1 MNAFKDKVAIITG
14 GGAGIGLAT
23 ARLFA
28 AKGANVLITGR
39 RLGALEEVAASNPNI
54 KGFAA
59 DASDPE
65 AAARTVAAALEHR
78 GRLDILVNN
87 AGGGIIQPLADAN
100 AKAISDIFAVNVIG
114 PTLLA
119 AVSIPHLEE
128 AKGAIVNMSSTYG
141 SKAAAGL
148 SLYGASKAAI
158 EHLTRC
164 WALEL
169 APKGIRVNAV
179 ASGPV
184 ETAFLRERM
193 GLSEEQIKAVK
204 EQERQMIPLG
214 RRGDPDDVAR
224 WVVDLADPQKSWV
237 TGQIIAVDG
246 GLVIT

>member
-87 AGGGIIQPLADAN
+87 AGGGINHTLAAAK
-100 AKAISDIFAVNVIG
+100 AKAISYIFAVNVIG

-119 AVSIPHLEE
+119 S
-128 AKGAIVNMSSTYG
+128 
-141 SKAAAGL
+141 
-148 SLYGASKAAI
+148 AAI
-158 EHLTRC
+158 SHL
-164 WALEL
+164 
-169 APKGIRVNAV
+169 
-179 ASGPV
+179 
-184 ETAFLRERM
+184 
-193 GLSEEQIKAVK
+193 
-204 EQERQMIPLG
+204 
-214 RRGDPDDVAR
+214 
-224 WVVDLADPQKSWV
+224 
-237 TGQIIAVDG
+237 
-246 GLVIT
+246 